1 MSDHDPSALHLP
13 ADEVMRLRVQIA
25 APKVVGQTGQGW
37 LQVIPI
43 VGGTFTGKD
52 LSGVVVPGGADWN
65 TTREDGMAHVFAKYL
80 LQTSDGEYIAIE
92 NEGMIDPNAEARI
105 KTRPTF
111 AADTTGKYR
120 HLNCGVYVGELSATP
135 GVQDSVDIVIYKLR

>member
-1 MSDHDPSALHLP
+1 MSEPELSALNLP

-25 APKVVGQTGQGW
+25 APKVIGPTGEGW

-43 VGGTFTGKD
+43 TGGTFTGKE
-52 LSGVVVPGGADWN
+52 LNGVVVPGGADWN
-65 TTREDGMAHVFAKYL
+65 TTRDDGVAHVFAKYL

-92 NEGMIDPNAEARI
+92 NEGWIARDSAATI

-111 AADTTGKYR
+111 AASLTGQYH
-120 HLNCGVYVGELSATP
+120 HLNSGVYVGELTAPSDVRDA
-135 GVQDSVDIVIYKLR
+135 VDIVIYRLR